1 MNAYQKTAIATIIAT
16 IFLISVGSLVRI
28 TGAGLGCPD
37 WPKCWGCWFPPSSI
51 EEVDMAYI
59 QEKGYDIQEFNP
71 IKMWTEYINRLVGVI
86 IGFLV
91 FLTFL
96 RSVRYLKS
104 QPAIFWYSCLSFAL
118 VGFQGW
124 LGGQVV
130 RSGLQPGIITL
141 HMALAVILLC
151 VLIYATFKTGQ
162 DQNVEN
168 IASDFCSKLT
178 RLSILLFVFT
188 CIQMLIGTQVREGID
203 PFIKDAGG
211 LPRSEWLGQVG
222 MIDHVHRLSSWL
234 VLITGIL
241 IYRAI
246 KTTRSAGLLPAISR
260 WLLAGIISQ
269 IFLGV
274 LLAYASLPPYA
285 QVLHL
290 TLATLLLCGEWYLI
304 LVLRHPRHD
313 VGTSAV
319 QAVAGDQ
326 GFASI
331 YH

>member
-1 MNAYQKTAIATIIAT
+1 MDAYQKTAIATIIAT
-16 IFLISVGSLVRI
+16 IILISVGSLVRI

-71 IKMWTEYINRLVGVI
+71 IKMWTEYVNRLVGVA

-141 HMALAVILLC
+141 HMALAVLLLC

-162 DQNVEN
+162 DRNLEN
-168 IASDFCSKLT
+168 IAPGLCTKLT

-211 LPRSEWLGQVG
+211 LPRSEWLGQIGV
-222 MIDHVHRLSSWL
+222 IDHVHRLSSWL
-234 VLITGIL
+234 VLITGII
-241 IYRAI
+241 IYRVI
-246 KTTRSAGLLPAISR
+246 KTTRSAGFLPAVSR
-260 WLLAGIISQ
+260 WLVAGIVLQ
-269 IFLGV
+269 ILLGV
-274 LLAYASLPPYA
+274 LLAYASLPRSA

-304 LVLRHPRHD
+304 LVLCHARHD
-313 VGTSAV
+313 VGNSE
-319 QAVAGDQ
+319 DQ
-326 GFASI
+326 PALRGQVFASI
-331 YH
+331 SH